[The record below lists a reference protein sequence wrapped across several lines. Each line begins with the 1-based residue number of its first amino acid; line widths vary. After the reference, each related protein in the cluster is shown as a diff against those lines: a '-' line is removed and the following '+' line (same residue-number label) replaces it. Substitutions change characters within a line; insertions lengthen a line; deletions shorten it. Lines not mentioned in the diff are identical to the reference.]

1 MVCKFNVLLP
11 NNNYLC
17 GRKSPNRM
25 KSADIE
31 LGERPLLLA
40 PMEDVTDPSFRY
52 MCKRFGADM
61 VYTEFI
67 SSDGLIR
74 DAVKSLKKLEIGEAE
89 RPVGIQIYGHLV
101 EPMVEAA
108 RMAEAANPDVIDIN
122 FGCPVKK
129 IAGRGAGSGMMRD
142 VPLMVEMTRRIV
154 QAVRKPVT
162 VKTRLGWDDEH
173 KNIEE
178 IALRLQDVGIAAL
191 TIHGRTRA
199 QMYRGE
205 ADWTLI
211 GKVKN
216 NPQIRIPIIGNGD
229 VDSGPRAAEMFDRYG
244 VDGVMIGRATYG
256 RPWIFREVK
265 HYLATGEVLPQPSVT
280 ERVDIARE
288 HLRKSLEIKGDHV
301 GILEMRRHLT
311 NYFKGLP
318 NFKDTRLKLV
328 TSLDIEELFA
338 TLDII
343 ADRWGDCDLSGAVPA
358 PLSHNL

>member
-1 MVCKFNVLLP
+1 
-11 NNNYLC
+11 
-17 GRKSPNRM
+17 M
-25 KSADIE
+25 KIADLE
-31 LGERPLLLA
+31 LGDKPLFLA
-40 PMEDVTDPSFRY
+40 PMEDVTDPSFRA
-52 MCKRFGADM
+52 MCKEFGADV

-74 DAVKSLKKLEIGEAE
+74 DAAKSLKKLEISETE
-89 RPVGIQIYGHLV
+89 RPVGIQIYGHLI

-108 RMAEAANPDVIDIN
+108 RMAEAAGPDIIDIN
-122 FGCPVKK
+122 FGCPMKK

-154 QAVRKPVT
+154 AAVDHTPVT
-162 VKTRLGWDDEH
+162 VKTRLGWDDES

-199 QMYRGE
+199 QIYRGE

-216 NPQIRIPIIGNGD
+216 NPAIRIPIIGNGD
-229 VDSGPRAAEMFDRYG
+229 VDSGPKAAAMFDRYG

-256 RPWIFREVK
+256 RPWIFREVR
-265 HYLATGEVLPQPSVT
+265 HYLEMGEILPQPTVV
-280 ERVDIARE
+280 ERVEIAKR
-288 HLRKSLEIKGDHV
+288 HLRKSVEIKGEYV
-301 GILEMRRHLT
+301 GVLEMRRHLS

-318 NFKDTRLKLV
+318 DFKQTRLKLV
-328 TSLDIEELFA
+328 TLTDIPALMAALDS
-338 TLDII
+338 I
-343 ADRWGDCDLSGAVPA
+343 AERWGDFDTSQVVPA
-358 PLSHNL
+358 PLSHEL